1 MVRWRYILHKLEIER
16 VPRLL
21 DGRVVVETRRRKFR
35 RRRRDVGELRIL
47 DERVPLHEVAS
58 ERLDQ
63 DVVGPQRAE
72 SLGQRRRQ
80 QDGLVVPGRRK
91 HQSPLYAVSTGRREA
106 GQYKVRVRRGRR
118 RTVPASQCISRVDG
132 VPTPDARVKATTPR
146 VYST

>member
-80 QDGLVVPGRRK
+80 QDGLVI
-91 HQSPLYAVSTGRREA
+91 LDDEA
-106 GQYKVRVRRGRR
+106 GVTSIADSALDALVREPAAADQLLDAEVAQHIRDVRGHK
-118 RTVPASQCISRVDG
+118 D
-132 VPTPDARVKATTPR
+132 
-146 VYST
+146 